1 MSNFFCLQLRLCK
14 IFDKFQVWM
23 NISWLTLDWHN
34 YLCAIVS
41 ISFFQT
47 MTFSSWNRSDT
58 LFFLLLWKVFIRN
71 SSFSIKLTSIVN
83 YIIEFFLLPVS
94 QMMFAKLEPKME
106 LVILK
111 LSVLKEMEKNQVA
124 VPVDLEFVVSV
135 ST

>member
-1 MSNFFCLQLRLCK
+1 M
-14 IFDKFQVWM
+14 
-23 NISWLTLDWHN
+23 
-34 YLCAIVS
+34 
-41 ISFFQT
+41 
-47 MTFSSWNRSDT
+47 
-58 LFFLLLWKVFIRN
+58 VFIRN
-71 SSFSIKLTSIVN
+71 SSFSIKLTRIVN

-94 QMMFAKLEPKME
+94 LMMFAKLEPKME